1 MLKTIEENN
10 RNLLLF
16 LLITFLFSWVLW
28 LPSLLASIGLIKPL
42 LLYGLLRI
50 VGSFGP
56 FVAAFTLTY
65 VNDRGE
71 GMKILWTRGWHYGNW
86 RFLIISIFLLPI
98 ISGLSLWL
106 AVLTEGSQFPELR
119 IWDEYIYIFIDFI
132 FFFFIAGP
140 FQEEYGWR
148 GYALDKFQSQWS
160 ALESSLL
167 LGTIWSF
174 WHLPLF
180 FIAGTPQANTSFFNF
195 MFSVIL
201 LSVLF
206 TWLYNNSHGSILVV
220 MIFHASNNLS
230 NTIFPL
236 SNTNFGFLYYTFALD
251 IVIAII
257 LIFYG
262 PKRLSR
268 KPRDQYKFEKFNI

>member
-1 MLKTIEENN
+1 MPVIKEDEN

-16 LLITFLFSWVLW
+16 LLITFLFSWILW
-28 LPSLLASIGLIKPL
+28 LPSLLASIGLLEPL
-42 LLYGLLRI
+42 LIYGLLRI

-65 VNDRGE
+65 INDKVE
-71 GMKILWTRGWHYGNW
+71 GIRILWTRGWHYGNW

-98 ISGLSLWL
+98 LKGLSLFL
-106 AVLTEGSQFPELR
+106 AVFTEGSQFPELR
-119 IWDEYIYIFIDFI
+119 ILEDYTFIIVDFI

-148 GYALDKFQSQWS
+148 GYALDRFQSQWN

-167 LGTIWSF
+167 LGTIWSV
-174 WHLPLF
+174 WHFPLF
-180 FIAGTPQANTSFFNF
+180 FITGTPQANTSFFSF
-195 MFSVIL
+195 LFTVII

-206 TWLYNNSHGSILVV
+206 TWLYNNTHGSILVV
-220 MIFHASNNLS
+220 MIFHATNNISNS
-230 NTIFPL
+230 IFPL
-236 SNTNFGFLYYTFALD
+236 NTTILGDIYYAFLLD
-251 IVIAII
+251 LVVVFVLII
-257 LIFYG
+257 YG

-268 KPRDQYKFEKFNI
+268 KSIDEFKFVKFKI

>member
-1 MLKTIEENN
+1 MPIIKEDEN

-16 LLITFLFSWVLW
+16 LLITFLFSWILW
-28 LPSLLASIGLIKPL
+28 LPSLLASIGLLEPL
-42 LLYGLLRI
+42 LIYGLLRI

-65 VNDRGE
+65 INDKAE
-71 GMKILWTRGWHYGNW
+71 GIRILWTRGWHYGNW

-98 ISGLSLWL
+98 LKGLSLFL
-106 AVLTEGSQFPELR
+106 AVFTEGSQFPELR
-119 IWDEYIYIFIDFI
+119 ILEDYTFIIVDFI

-148 GYALDKFQSQWS
+148 GYALDRFQSQWN

-167 LGTIWSF
+167 LGTIWSV
-174 WHLPLF
+174 WHFPLF
-180 FIAGTPQANTSFFNF
+180 FITGTPQANTSFFSF
-195 MFSVIL
+195 LFTVII

-206 TWLYNNSHGSILVV
+206 TWLYNNTHGSILVV
-220 MIFHASNNLS
+220 MIFHATNNISNS
-230 NTIFPL
+230 IFPL
-236 SNTNFGFLYYTFALD
+236 NTTILGDIYYAFLLD
-251 IVIAII
+251 LVVVFVLII
-257 LIFYG
+257 YG

-268 KPRDQYKFEKFNI
+268 KSIDEFKFVKFKI

>member
-1 MLKTIEENN
+1 MPIIKEDEN

-16 LLITFLFSWVLW
+16 LLITFLFSWILW
-28 LPSLLASIGLIKPL
+28 LPSLLTSIGLLEPL
-42 LLYGLLRI
+42 LIYGLLRI

-65 VNDRGE
+65 INDKAE
-71 GMKILWTRGWHYGNW
+71 GIRILWTRGWHYGNW

-98 ISGLSLWL
+98 LKGLSLFL
-106 AVLTEGSQFPELR
+106 AVFTEGSQFPALR
-119 IWDEYIYIFIDFI
+119 ILEDYTFIIVDFI

-148 GYALDKFQSQWS
+148 GYALDRFQSQWN

-167 LGTIWSF
+167 LGTIWSV
-174 WHLPLF
+174 WHFPLF
-180 FIAGTPQANTSFFNF
+180 FITGTPQANTSFFSF
-195 MFSVIL
+195 LFTVII

-206 TWLYNNSHGSILVV
+206 TWLYNNTHGSILVV
-220 MIFHASNNLS
+220 MIFHATNNISNS
-230 NTIFPL
+230 IFPL
-236 SNTNFGFLYYTFALD
+236 NTTILGDIYYAFLLD
-251 IVIAII
+251 LVVVFVLII
-257 LIFYG
+257 YG

-268 KPRDQYKFEKFNI
+268 KSIDEFKFVKFKI